1 LNHIEIICRT
11 TFARRWEQLL
21 TAQLRAAG
29 YGITTRFADAPESAN
44 DRGLD
49 RALWL
54 GRRISGPSLADR
66 TTPLE
71 ATPGGPAALIID
83 LVGTAHD
90 EHVPVLRLDYMGR
103 PSLAD
108 GIADMVV
115 SKQLPKLL
123 ARVDGTPVG
132 QAAPMLDNRI
142 LIGRAANGLLAGA
155 VSLIEQTVS
164 AFFGG
169 RMQPSSAPA
178 ALSSPAPDLLVA
190 YLPHLVAGLAG
201 RLQRKLTGKRTD
213 HWQVAYRLIDGP
225 GVAETGRLDGAPF
238 TVLPDDGER
247 FYADPF
253 VIERDGKYFLFVED
267 YPYLSRKG
275 VISVSETDENGR
287 FGTPRV
293 VIEEPHHLSYPQII
307 IEGDEIYMLPEG
319 SGGSELVLYRA
330 VAFPDRWV
338 RDTVLLSG
346 VEIADATLLI
356 RDGRYWLV
364 GTALLEL
371 GSSADTMVIYSAPA
385 LRGPWSPHQLNP
397 IMIDRTAARP
407 GGAMVERNGSVM
419 LPVQDGSRGYG
430 GGLGLAELI
439 ELSDCKAVW
448 GPVRPIEP
456 GSAWLRQGLHT
467 LNRSGRMEVVDST
480 G

>member
-1 LNHIEIICRT
+1 LNQIEIICRR

-21 TAQLRAAG
+21 IAQLRAAG
-29 YGITTRFADAPESAN
+29 YGVATRFVDVAASAN
-44 DRGLD
+44 DRDLD

-54 GRRISGPSLADR
+54 GQRVSGPSLANR
-66 TTPLE
+66 TAPLE
-71 ATPGGPAALIID
+71 ALFGESPQLIVD
-83 LVGTAHD
+83 LVGTAGN
-90 EHVPVLRLDYMGR
+90 ENVPVLTLDFIGR
-103 PSLAD
+103 RSMAD

-115 SKQLPKLL
+115 SKQLPKLV

-132 QAAPMLDNRI
+132 RAAPMLDNRI

-155 VSLIEQTVS
+155 VSLLEQTVS

-169 RMQPSSAPA
+169 RLRPVEAPVV
-178 ALSSPAPDLLVA
+178 LSGPAPNLLGA
-190 YLPHLVAGLAG
+190 YLPHLIGGLAG
-201 RLQRKLTGKRTD
+201 RVQRKLTGKRTD

-238 TVLPDDGER
+238 TVLPDDGKR

-253 VIERDGKYFLFVED
+253 VIERHGKYFLFVED

-307 IEGDEIYMLPEG
+307 IEGDETYMLPEG

-346 VEIADATLLI
+346 VEIADATLLV

-364 GTALLEL
+364 GTALLDL

-385 LRGPWSPHQLNP
+385 LRGPWSPHPLNP